1 MSKPLSP
8 YRNLSDN
15 AYWRTAVSSRHYYEL
30 ADLSGAIPIAL
41 TDKIATAGSCFAQ
54 HIGRHLKNSGAFYMD
69 MEPKP
74 EFISEVDSKRFGYNT
89 YSCRYGNIYTTRQLK
104 QLAEEALRGRVPVDY
119 VWTRDGRYFDALRPS
134 VDPVGYETP
143 EHIVVLRQQHLK
155 AVRTMFEQLDV
166 FVFTLGLT
174 EAWVSNL
181 DGTVYPTAAGTI
193 IGSHDPDKYHFV
205 NFKYND
211 VMDDLTAFVEML
223 RTVNPSAK
231 ILLTVSPVPLNAT
244 ATGEHVMV
252 ATNRSKATLRAV
264 AADFVENVKN
274 AFYFPSYDIIASHP
288 SRGMFYD
295 PDLRNVND
303 MGVSFV
309 MKHFFNALQMSP
321 AIVSSDDDE
330 IVCDESH
337 NGK

>member
-1 MSKPLSP
+1 MNKPLSP

-15 AYWRTAVSSRHYYEL
+15 AYWRTAVASRHYYEL

-74 EFISEVDSKRFGYNT
+74 TFISEEDSKRFGYNT
-89 YSCRYGNIYTTRQLK
+89 YSCRYGNIYTTRQLR
-104 QLAEEALRGRVPVDY
+104 QLAEEALLGRVPADY
-119 VWTRDGRYFDALRPS
+119 VWIRDGRYFDALRPS

-143 EHIVVLRQQHLK
+143 EHIVALRQQHLNS
-155 AVRTMFEQLDV
+155 VRAMFEQLDV

-174 EAWVSNL
+174 EAWVSSV

-193 IGSHDPDKYHFV
+193 IGSHDPAKYHFV

-211 VMDDLTAFVEML
+211 VMDDLTVFVEML
-223 RTVNPSAK
+223 RGVNPSAK

-264 AADFVENVKN
+264 AADFVENVEN

-303 MGVSFV
+303 MGVSYV
-309 MKHFFNALQMSP
+309 MKHFFHALQMSP
-321 AIVSSDDDE
+321 AVVCSDDE
-330 IVCDESH
+330 IICDESH
-337 NGK
+337 NDR